1 MVGGSAYTNPRTR
14 ELSNV
19 VDKVNQ
25 ILPDYFVLPMKT
37 KEDFLYNYYLISM
50 SGKGVGGYSG
60 MLQIM
65 EWYIACAY
73 EDSMWFVENL
83 ANIPLSKIEAYSD
96 LYYIV
101 NNAPYNNLAMKRARK
116 SLLAFIYRK
125 L

>member
-1 MVGGSAYTNPRTR
+1 MEVDRLKEAVKFIGRMGVLMSAGASGSGMFEWWEEVPTLTPEQESYQD
-14 ELSNV
+14 V

-50 SGKGVGGYSG
+50 SGRGVGGYSG

-73 EDSMWFVENL
+73 EDSMWFVGNCKY
-83 ANIPLSKIEAYSD
+83 PT
-96 LYYIV
+96 
-101 NNAPYNNLAMKRARK
+101 
-116 SLLAFIYRK
+116 
-125 L
+125 